1 MRGTIPRI
9 PHLPGSVVGDD
20 DLVLS
25 ADEAVPFVTRRVVVS
40 EKTDGVSLTVRL
52 SADGEVR
59 AGLKA
64 DWLPALG
71 GRVLRA
77 ADLWVRLREAALRP
91 LVEDG
96 SHVYGEWLW
105 HRLEIPYR
113 RLPSAALLYSVR
125 DPRGRLVPRAEALSR
140 LRAAGLPVVEPLFT
154 GVIGKRRLASLCVAS
169 AFGARQSEGVVVE
182 LADRDGVRWA
192 KWVRAGYRQPT
203 PKTMS
208 GVKNV
213 VALDDG
219 RLG

>member
-20 DLVLS
+20 DLVLT
-25 ADEAVPFVTRRVVVS
+25 ADEAIPFLRRRVVVS

-64 DWLPALG
+64 DWLSALD

-77 ADLWVRLREAALRP
+77 ADLWVRLREHELRP

-105 HRLEIPYR
+105 HRLEVSYQ
-113 RLPSAALLYSVR
+113 RLPSAALLYSMR
-125 DPRGRLVPRAEALSR
+125 DPRGRLVPRAEALRR
-140 LRAAGLPVVEPLFT
+140 LRAAGLPVVEPLFS
-154 GVIGKRRLASLCVAS
+154 GVIGGRSLATLCGAS
-169 AFGARQSEGVVVE
+169 AFGAKKSEGIIVE

-203 PKTMS
+203 PKSMS
-208 GVKNV
+208 GAKNTV
-213 VALDDG
+213 VLDG
-219 RLG
+219 

>member
-9 PHLPGSVVGDD
+9 PHLPGSLIGDD
-20 DLVLS
+20 DLSLS
-25 ADEAVPFVTRRVVVS
+25 AEEARPFLTRPVLVS

-77 ADLWVRLREAALRP
+77 ADLWVRLHEEALRP

-105 HRLEIPYR
+105 HRLEVAYD
-113 RLPSAALLYSVR
+113 RLPSAALLYSMR
-125 DPRGRLVPRAEALSR
+125 DARGRLVPRERSLAR
-140 LRAAGLPVVEPLFT
+140 LRAAGLPVVAPLFA
-154 GVIGKRRLASLCVAS
+154 GVIGRRPLSSFCVTS
-169 AFGARQSEGVVVE
+169 AWGRQRSEGIIVE
-182 LADRDGVRWA
+182 LRDPAGVRWA

-203 PKTMS
+203 PRTM
-208 GVKNV
+208 GGERNV
-213 VALDDG
+213 VVTSA
-219 RLG
+219 R

>member
-25 ADEAVPFVTRRVVVS
+25 PEEAAPFLTRPVVVS

-52 SADGEVR
+52 SADDEVR

-77 ADLWVRLREAALRP
+77 ADLWVRLHQDALRP

-96 SHVYGEWLW
+96 SHLYGEWLW
-105 HRLEIPYR
+105 HRLEVAYE
-113 RLPSAALLYSVR
+113 RLPSAALLYSIR
-125 DPRGRLVPRAEALSR
+125 DPEGRLVPRARSLSR

-154 GVIGKRRLASLCVAS
+154 GVIGRRPLASFCRTS
-169 AFGARQSEGVVVE
+169 AWGSARSEGIIVE
-182 LADRDGVRWA
+182 RAEGDGVRWA
-192 KWVRAGYRQPT
+192 KWVREGYRQPT
-203 PKTMS
+203 PRTLT
-208 GVKNV
+208 GQRNRV
-213 VALDDG
+213 VS
-219 RLG
+219 

>member
-25 ADEAVPFVTRRVVVS
+25 ADEARPFFTAPVVVS
-40 EKTDGVSLTVRL
+40 EKLDGVSLTVRL
-52 SADGEVR
+52 AADGEVR

-77 ADLWVRLREAALRP
+77 ADLWVRLHEAQLRP

-105 HRLEIPYR
+105 HRLEIAYDQ
-113 RLPSAALLYSVR
+113 LPSAALLYGMR
-125 DPRGRLVPRAEALSR
+125 DPRGRLVPRLPSLER
-140 LRAAGLPVVEPLFT
+140 LRARGLPVVEPLFT
-154 GVIGKRRLASLCVAS
+154 GVLGRRPLASFCRRS
-169 AFGARQSEGVVVE
+169 AWGAQLGEGVVVE
-182 LADRDGVRWA
+182 RVGADGIRWA
-192 KWVRAGYRQPT
+192 KWVRRGYRQPA
-203 PKTMS
+203 PGGLS
-208 GVKNV
+208 GRHNRV
-213 VALDDG
+213 LP
-219 RLG
+219 